1 METAP
6 EISLLRA
13 RPPLPHPPSTF
24 PPPCQAEASGEVT
37 DHVASRKHDFE
48 ITETITGY
56 YRKIDPP
63 DCYVLSFKL

>member
-1 METAP
+1 
-6 EISLLRA
+6 
-13 RPPLPHPPSTF
+13 PPSTF